1 MNLNEDG
8 TITLSQA
15 ETQKFVTKVINPE
28 YKQLQSMKRFY
39 TKATT
44 QDLSNVTYRLR
55 QVENKCSTILDY
67 IKKETSFS
75 TRTINDLTKQLGY
88 LSWCLKGQ
96 AEQYESEEAQ
106 EIEKAYNL
114 YKMLLKHRR
123 FKPDE

>member
-28 YKQLQSMKRFY
+28 YKQMERMKRFY

-44 QDLSNVTYRLR
+44 SDISNVSYRLN
-55 QVENKCSTILDY
+55 QVEKKCNSILDY
-67 IKKETSFS
+67 IKLKTPFS
-75 TRTINDLTKQLGY
+75 ARTINDLTKELGY
-88 LSWCLKGQ
+88 LNWCLNGQ
-96 AEQYESEEAQ
+96 ADQYESEEAQ